1 VAAAVHARDEV
12 ARLYERY
19 GYFVLRRCL
28 VLLRQRAAAEDALQE
43 VFVKVLRIEVSE
55 HELER
60 PLAWLYRIA
69 DNVCFDVLRRKKVRA
84 TEPEAALDFVGPHP
98 AVRLEDRDAVMAVL
112 GELDDRDRRICVM
125 AFVDGLTQD
134 EIASEL
140 DLSRV
145 TVNKRIQAIRAEATR
160 LLSSPKSER
169 GGAA

>member
-1 VAAAVHARDEV
+1 MDFRDEV

-28 VLLRQRAAAEDALQE
+28 LLLRQRAAAEDALHE
-43 VFVKVLRIEVSE
+43 VFVKVLKLEVPESE
-55 HELER
+55 IER

-69 DNVCFDVLRRKKVRA
+69 DNVCFDVLRRKKLHA
-84 TEPEAALDFVGPHP
+84 PEPDAVEDLIGPHP
-98 AVRLEDRDAVMAVL
+98 AVRLEDRDAVLAVL

-125 AFVDGLTQD
+125 AFVDGLTQE

-145 TVNKRIQAIRAEATR
+145 TVNKRVQAIRAEASR
-160 LLSSPKSER
+160 MLLTSRSER
-169 GGAA
+169 GDTA